1 MSMELSI
8 LQMKKWLGLIYT
20 FVLLLPQITH
30 RFKCELCPL
39 NNNYSAYLCNE
50 DNRWAGKETS
60 LSTTSQTLAQS
71 ELKYQSP
78 LSTSGSFMGA
88 SRSFY
93 VPALTPRGLFRFA
106 MFIFFI
112 LFCRQY
118 LEDYFANRLTTQYSF
133 SLLSD
138 VMSAGE
144 VKISLSIC
152 VPYGMSRTM
161 EVTDI
166 DEKLKV
172 LE

>member
-1 MSMELSI
+1 MGWQRNI
-8 LQMKKWLGLIYT
+8 
-20 FVLLLPQITH
+20 FVHNLTNSGTVGTKIPV
-30 RFKCELCPL
+30 
-39 NNNYSAYLCNE
+39 
-50 DNRWAGKETS
+50 S
-60 LSTTSQTLAQS
+60 LSTR
-71 ELKYQSP
+71 
-78 LSTSGSFMGA
+78 GSIMGA